1 MSRRGEDGKGKR
13 FGTSENP
20 EAVVPAKEEG
30 RPPRW
35 KDGLARSFAHSNRP
49 QLQCL
54 MPWKIFSSNGT
65 ETGRSK
71 RLACGNPGAMTTRC
85 DAGLLRGTYA
95 RCRGESTDQ
104 TSTVVITDEMLT
116 FGLKSWSRGQKSQ
129 AASALCSGGV
139 SAVIGSSD
147 LDEHTLA
154 SGGVSGNQP

>member
-1 MSRRGEDGKGKR
+1 MELRK
-13 FGTSENP
+13 
-20 EAVVPAKEEG
+20 
-30 RPPRW
+30 
-35 KDGLARSFAHSNRP
+35 
-49 QLQCL
+49 
-54 MPWKIFSSNGT
+54 
-65 ETGRSK
+65 GRSK
-71 RLACGNPGAMTTRC
+71 RLACGNPGAIATRC

-95 RCRGESTDQ
+95 RCRGVSTDQ
-104 TSTVVITDEMLT
+104 TSTVVVTDELLT